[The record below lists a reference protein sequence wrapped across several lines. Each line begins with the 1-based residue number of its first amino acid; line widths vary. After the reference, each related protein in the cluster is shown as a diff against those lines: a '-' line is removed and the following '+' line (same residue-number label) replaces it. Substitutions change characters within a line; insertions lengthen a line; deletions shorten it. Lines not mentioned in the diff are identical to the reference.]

1 MNDRKD
7 GFMKGSSFAV
17 KGGFTLLELL
27 VVIAI
32 IMLLGGLL
40 FPAFSSARE
49 TARKTKAKADVRQLD
64 MAFKAV
70 LLDYRTWDDAK
81 VSSFKDSGG
90 KDVTLSVVNYLNGTD
105 TGNNTKRVPYME
117 FDQKSLDAT
126 GNFIDPWKQM
136 FKVALGDAS
145 VAPGGTTLYRQVAA
159 WSLGKKGTSAL
170 YSDFI
175 KSWE

>member
-1 MNDRKD
+1 MR
-7 GFMKGSSFAV
+7 V
-17 KGGFTLLELL
+17 KHLATEKGFTLIELL

-32 IMLLGGLL
+32 IMILGGLL
-40 FPAFSSARE
+40 FPAFTAARE

-81 VSSFKDSGG
+81 VPGG
-90 KDVTLSVVNYLNGTD
+90 LKADAGETVKASVVDYLNGTD
-105 TGNNTKRVPYME
+105 TANNTKRVPYME
-117 FDQKSLDAT
+117 FDQKSLNTARD
-126 GNFIDPWKQM
+126 FIDPWKQA
-136 FKVALGDAS
+136 FKVAIGDVS